1 MKVYIAGPIT
11 GDPNYKAKFQLAQ
24 RALELEGK
32 TVISPAVLPEG
43 MTPADYMRIC
53 FAMIDSADVVAFLP
67 GWNQSKGASLEH
79 AWCQYTGKQTMYLK
93 DMSAYN
99 DAAQAKS
106 RPGLT
111 EITVKFKESQRGT
124 GEDVYWSPERKRHY
138 IRQESN
144 ITDPPAVFWLT
155 CTKGSDGCGWSGYE
169 ASSPLRAGL
178 IMQAT
183 GPDGQYFEETLT
195 PIYPNGED
203 TMAVKAGKFSWEVEE
218 NNND

>member
-1 MKVYIAGPIT
+1 MKVFISGQIT
-11 GDPNYKAKFQLAQ
+11 GDPNYKEKFRVVQ
-24 RALELEGK
+24 RILEGDGK
-32 TVISPAVLPEG
+32 TVINPSVLPQG
-43 MTPADYMRIC
+43 LTPADYMRIC

-79 AWCQYTGKQTMYLK
+79 AWCQYTGKQTMYIDSTK
-93 DMSAYN
+93 
-99 DAAQAKS
+99 
-106 RPGLT
+106 T
-111 EITVKFKESQRGT
+111 ITVKFKESQRGV

-138 IRQESN
+138 IRQETN

-218 NNND
+218 KE